1 MATITAETALKKI
14 SARAERIKNDE
25 TQRFPEAASPG
36 DSWRQGD
43 LYITLLAG
51 RPIEAVKQDKPEKQL
66 APGTTQG
73 SRHCLDSL
81 AGVTI
86 YRLPVPQMLDGP
98 VIECKKERTITH
110 PEHGNVILPPG
121 TYAISYQRS
130 VDAEQRQRRVED

>member
-1 MATITAETALKKI
+1 MANITAETALEKI

-25 TQRFPEAASPG
+25 TQRFPEAASHG

-51 RPIEAVKQDKPEKQL
+51 RPIGAVKEKAAGQQL
-66 APGTTQG
+66 VPGTTQG

-81 AGVTI
+81 VGVTL
-86 YRLPVPQMLDGP
+86 YRLPNPGMLDGP
-98 VIECKKERTITH
+98 IIECRKERTITH
-110 PEHGNVILPPG
+110 PEHGDVILPPG

-130 VDAEQRQRRVED
+130 VDAEERQRRVED